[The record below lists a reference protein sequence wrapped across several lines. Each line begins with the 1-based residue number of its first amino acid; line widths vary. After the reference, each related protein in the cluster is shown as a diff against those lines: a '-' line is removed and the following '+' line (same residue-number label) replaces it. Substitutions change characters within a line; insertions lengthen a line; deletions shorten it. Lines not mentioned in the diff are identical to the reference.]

1 MESDLAGIFDIDVVV
16 ADGAGRKAVYALL
29 FQKVK
34 FLLPVLVHPQDTD
47 SASRIQPGD
56 LIGSEHTRIQD
67 DLSACPV
74 SGYAEIFSLV
84 ISYFKGIYF
93 HFSSFF
99 LYLIFGWI
107 QEIRIYLSWY
117 GISFY
122 KRYFESCNE
131 V

>member
-1 MESDLAGIFDIDVVV
+1 MAGIFDIDVVV
-16 ADGAGRKAVYALL
+16 TDGAGGKAVDALL

-34 FLLPVLVHPQDTD
+34 FLLPVLVHSQDTD

-56 LIGSEHTRIQD
+56 LIGSEHTR
-67 DLSACPV
+67 
-74 SGYAEIFSLV
+74 
-84 ISYFKGIYF
+84 
-93 HFSSFF
+93 
-99 LYLIFGWI
+99 I